1 MVKSQTMPAGIVKKE
16 LKDGRVVFKATAY
29 NGYDAAGK
37 KIRIYKQF
45 ETLSEA
51 IIWRQTMSLNS
62 NAKQIIAYGRL
73 PLWQAFEIH
82 YKTFKAGHL
91 SGATKESYRA
101 NINRLKR
108 SAPKLQIDKTT
119 RTFIQTMFTAWAND
133 GFSVASQRKIIHRL
147 HRFFED
153 MVTENVVNR
162 NPEVNISIAEPQN
175 KKTANL
181 FLDDKV
187 YEKLI
192 RHLEEKQQHSEIRSA
207 LYIAWVLVAL
217 QTGAR
222 PGEITALAWPDLSI
236 DGDNPEISIRH
247 SYSDSGDGI
256 KVPKTPSSICTI
268 AVPKRLA
275 DSLKKW
281 RAYTRKLQ
289 MASGARSDYVIMR
302 LDGKFPNN
310 ILINRWLNRMLREI
324 CVPKEER
331 ITAHKLRHTWATYQM
346 DHGVS
351 IAFISK
357 HLGHASIRITE
368 ETYLHTTKTEF
379 NEQAELAT
387 GMLDAL

>member
-1 MVKSQTMPAGIVKKE
+1 MVKSQKMPIGIVQKQ

-29 NGYDAAGK
+29 NGYDAVGK
-37 KIRIYKQF
+37 KIRMYKQF

-51 IIWRQTMSLNS
+51 IFWRQKMALNS

-82 YKTFKAGHL
+82 YKTFKQNQIA
-91 SGATKESYRA
+91 SATKESYRA
-101 NINRLKR
+101 NVNRLKR
-108 SAPKLQIDKTT
+108 AAPNLQVDKTT
-119 RTFIQTMFTAWAND
+119 RTFIQAMFTSWAND
-133 GFSVASQRKIIHRL
+133 GFSVASQRKIMHRL

-153 MVTENVVNR
+153 MVVEDVVNR
-162 NPEVNISIAEPQN
+162 NPVVNIVIAEPQN
-175 KKTANL
+175 KKMANL

-192 RHLEEKQQHSEIRSA
+192 RHLEEKQQHPEIRSA
-207 LYIAWVLVAL
+207 LYVAWLLVAI
-217 QTGAR
+217 QTGTR
-222 PGEITALAWPDLSI
+222 PGEVTALAWSDLSI
-236 DGDNPEISIRH
+236 DGDSPEISIRH

-256 KVPKTPSSICTI
+256 KVPKTPSSIRTI
-268 AVPKRLA
+268 AIPKRLA

-289 MASGARSDYVIMR
+289 MSSGARSDYVFMR
-302 LDGKFPNN
+302 VDGKFPNN
-310 ILINRWLNRMLREI
+310 TLINRWLNRMLREI
-324 CVPKEER
+324 GVPKEER

-346 DHGVS
+346 NHGAS

-357 HLGHASIRITE
+357 HLGHASIRITQ
-368 ETYLHTTKTEF
+368 ETYLHTTKTEY
-379 NEQAELAT
+379 NAQAELAT